1 MSLVSEALKKAQR
14 EAAAR
19 EAREKGLPPPLH
31 SPATQPFRAKRKRG
45 PGPAPALAIAAL
57 LVAAGLS
64 VLFWNRAGQDAA
76 TPPAG
81 REEKAPDR
89 EEAAPG
95 AFGASA
101 EPKVDTE
108 RTTASSAPGEMV
120 PPEAP
125 APDRSDRVAGASA
138 GAPLSALPATAAAAP
153 VPVPTPDR
161 TATAVAPAAPSME
174 AFQGASATAAATP
187 SRAPRQAAAPAP
199 PAVPP
204 PVAAAEGG
212 AASFVREATLADGTR
227 IHLGGIAY
235 SDAAPLAYLNGRLLG
250 VGEHVESCRVAR
262 IERGR
267 VSLDCGGRATIL
279 TLR

>member
-45 PGPAPALAIAAL
+45 PGPAAALAIAAL
-57 LVAAGLS
+57 LVAAGLG
-64 VLFWNRAGQDAA
+64 VLLWNRAGESVTTA
-76 TPPAG
+76 PAG
-81 REEKAPDR
+81 KEEKAPDKGNT
-89 EEAAPG
+89 APG
-95 AFGASA
+95 ASAASA
-101 EPKVDTE
+101 QPGAGLSPT
-108 RTTASSAPGEMV
+108 TTAPAAEGTAPPAAAASNGAMA
-120 PPEAP
+120 PPA
-125 APDRSDRVAGASA
+125 
-138 GAPLSALPATAAAAP
+138 ALPAPAGSTP
-153 VPVPTPDR
+153 VPVSTPDR
-161 TATAVAPAAPSME
+161 TATAAAPAAPSME
-174 AFQGASATAAATP
+174 AFQSASATAAAAP
-187 SRAPRQAAAPAP
+187 SPAARRAEAPVT

-204 PVAAAEGG
+204 PAAAAEGG

-262 IERGR
+262 IERGQVR
-267 VSLDCGGRATIL
+267 LDCGGRTTIL